1 MVSLTHNQPPDFMS
15 YWNATL
21 DELSETPVSQE
32 TSEVQLRSTNFCK
45 TYRIHLT
52 SLGPY
57 RIFGYLSVPIGVGP
71 FPARY
76 YLPKYGSVVE
86 PIPQGSANS
95 QRESYVT
102 FSLGARGQR
111 GSDQPFA
118 ASFPGLLTEGIDD
131 PLEYVFRGIVA
142 DCCRGLEYLLSRPEV
157 DLQRVVGIGND
168 LAFITASLT
177 TGLTH
182 IVTTPALFYATSD
195 ISAQTSQYPLEEIN
209 DYTRRYPSK
218 YEDVSKTLSY
228 MDLRWFEPPESAIT
242 LMIGGSGDDILN
254 QEMMQPLIHKFG
266 EKLEFHPTEH
276 SAYRDGLFTER
287 WIAAQMGM
295 AEPAL
300 PEHWQ

>member
-1 MVSLTHNQPPDFMS
+1 MVSLTYNQPPDFMS
-15 YWNATL
+15 YWNAAL

-32 TSEVQLRSTNFCK
+32 TSEVQLRSTDFCK

-57 RIFGYLSVPIGVGP
+57 RIFGYLSVPIGQGP

-95 QRESYVT
+95 QRENYVT

-142 DCCRGLEYLLSRPEV
+142 DCCRGLEYLLSRPEI

-177 TGLTH
+177 NGLTH

-195 ISAQTSQYPLEEIN
+195 ISAQTSVYPLEEIN

-218 YEDVSKTLSY
+218 SEDVSKTLAY
-228 MDLRWFEPPESAIT
+228 MDLRWFAPPEEAKT
-242 LMIGGSGDDILN
+242 MMIGGSGDDILS
-254 QEMMQPLIHKFG
+254 QDMMQPLIHKCG

-276 SAYRDGLFTER
+276 SAYRDGLFAER

>member
-1 MVSLTHNQPPDFMS
+1 MVSLTYNQPTDFVS

-21 DELSETPVSQE
+21 DELSETPLAQE
-32 TSEVQLRSTNFCK
+32 STEIPLRSTDFCK
-45 TYRIHLT
+45 TYTIHLT

-57 RIFGYLSVPIGVGP
+57 RIFGYLSIPAGEGP

-95 QRESYVT
+95 QRQDYVT

-131 PLEYVFRGIVA
+131 PLGYVFRGIIA

-157 DLQRVVGIGND
+157 DTGRVVGIGND
-168 LAFITASLT
+168 LALITASLKK
-177 TGLTH
+177 GLTH

-195 ISAQTSQYPLEEIN
+195 LSGRTNAYPLEEIN

-218 YEDVSKTLSY
+218 MQEVTTTLSY
-228 MDLRWFEPPESAIT
+228 MDLRWFSPPEESLT
-242 LMIGGSGDDILN
+242 LMIGGSKDDLLN
-254 QEMMQPLIHKFG
+254 QEILQPLLHKFNG
-266 EKLEFHPTEH
+266 KLEFHPTEH
-276 SAYRDGLFTER
+276 SAYRDGLFAER
-287 WIAAQMGM
+287 WIAGQMGM
-295 AEPAL
+295 EHPAL
-300 PEHWQ
+300 PENWR

>member
-15 YWNATL
+15 YWNAAL
-21 DELSETPVSQE
+21 DELAETPVSQE
-32 TSEVQLRSTNFCK
+32 TSEVQLRSTDFCK

-57 RIFGYLSVPIGVGP
+57 RIFGYLSVPIGQGP

-95 QRESYVT
+95 QREKYVT

-218 YEDVSKTLSY
+218 SEDVSKTLSY

-276 SAYRDGLFTER
+276 SAYRDGLFAER

>member
-1 MVSLTHNQPPDFMS
+1 MVSLTHNQPLDFMS
-15 YWNATL
+15 YWKAAL

-32 TSEVQLRSTNFCK
+32 TSEVQLRSTDFCK

-57 RIFGYLSVPIGVGP
+57 RIFGYLSIPMGEGT

-95 QRESYVT
+95 QRENYVT

-218 YEDVSKTLSY
+218 SEDVSKTLSY
-228 MDLRWFEPPESAIT
+228 MDLRWFEPPEAAIT

-254 QEMMQPLIHKFG
+254 QEMMQPLIHKCG

-276 SAYRDGLFTER
+276 SAYRDGLFAER

>member
-15 YWNATL
+15 YWNAAL
-21 DELSETPVSQE
+21 DELAETPVSQE
-32 TSEVQLRSTNFCK
+32 TSEVQLRSTDFCK

-57 RIFGYLSVPIGVGP
+57 RIFGYLSVPIGQGP

-95 QRESYVT
+95 QREKYVT

-218 YEDVSKTLSY
+218 SEDVSKTLSY

-276 SAYRDGLFTER
+276 SAYRDGLFAER
-287 WIAAQMGM
+287 WIAGQMGM

>member
-1 MVSLTHNQPPDFMS
+1 MVSLTYNQPPDVMS
-15 YWNATL
+15 YWNAAL

-32 TSEVQLRSTNFCK
+32 TSEVQLRSTDFCK

-52 SLGPY
+52 SLGPD
-57 RIFGYLSVPIGVGP
+57 RIFGYLSVPVGQGP

-95 QRESYVT
+95 QRENYVT

-218 YEDVSKTLSY
+218 SEDVSKTLSY

>member
-15 YWNATL
+15 YWNAAL
-21 DELSETPVSQE
+21 DELAETPVSQE
-32 TSEVQLRSTNFCK
+32 TSEVQIRSTDFCK

-57 RIFGYLSVPIGVGP
+57 RIFGYLSVPIGQGP

-95 QRESYVT
+95 QRENYVT

-157 DLQRVVGIGND
+157 DLQRVVGSGND

-276 SAYRDGLFTER
+276 SAYRDGLFAER

-300 PEHWQ
+300 PEHWR

>member
-15 YWNATL
+15 YWNAAL
-21 DELSETPVSQE
+21 DELAETPVSQE
-32 TSEVQLRSTNFCK
+32 TSEVQIRSTDFCK

-57 RIFGYLSVPIGVGP
+57 RIFGYLSVPIGQGP

-95 QRESYVT
+95 QREKYVT

-218 YEDVSKTLSY
+218 SEDVSKTLSY

-276 SAYRDGLFTER
+276 SAYRDGLFAER

>member
-15 YWNATL
+15 YWNAAL
-21 DELSETPVSQE
+21 DELAETPVSQE
-32 TSEVQLRSTNFCK
+32 TSEVQLRSTDFCK

-57 RIFGYLSVPIGVGP
+57 RIFGYLRVPIGQGP

-95 QRESYVT
+95 QREHYVT

-276 SAYRDGLFTER
+276 SAYRDGLFAER

>member
-15 YWNATL
+15 YWNAAL
-21 DELSETPVSQE
+21 DELAETPVSQE
-32 TSEVQLRSTNFCK
+32 TSEVQIRSTDFCK

-57 RIFGYLSVPIGVGP
+57 RIFGYLSVPIGQGP

-95 QRESYVT
+95 HREKYVT

-218 YEDVSKTLSY
+218 SEDVSKTLSY

-276 SAYRDGLFTER
+276 SAYRDGLFAER